1 MAKVTM
7 IHNPK
12 TGETLFEVDGVVGE
26 SCTDIT
32 AAIIAGNEQLEQQY
46 TEEYYT
52 PDVMPDYVHDMGG
65 EE

>member
-7 IHNPK
+7 IFNPK
-12 TGETLFEVDGVVGE
+12 TNETLFEVDGVVGE

-52 PDVMPDYVHDMGG
+52 PDVMPEWVTEPDG
-65 EE
+65 E